1 VGTSGLTTPAFLAF
15 VAFAC
20 GSFALTRRRAAHAL
34 ALVSAAVIIGA
45 NLLKIHPTGT
55 YVAWFYPFLLIGFL
69 IDTGPVKAGRYDG
82 MGPAKAGRA
91 RMDGS
96 P

>member
-1 VGTSGLTTPAFLAF
+1 MAPLVGTSGLTTPAFLAF

-20 GSFALTRRRAAHAL
+20 GSFALTRRRPARAL
-34 ALVSAAVIIGA
+34 ALTSAAVIIGA
-45 NLLKIHPTGT
+45 NVLKIHPTGT

-69 IDTGPVKAGRYDG
+69 IDAPAA
-82 MGPAKAGRA
+82 PAKTGRA
-91 RMDGS
+91 RMNGS